1 MAKKINPIQR
11 MEDVERI
18 RRRLFSNPRDLL
30 LFNLITQAGL
40 KLRDVL
46 NFKVKDLA
54 GLSEGD
60 PIPVSDTPSD
70 LEAKPIMTRRIKES
84 YNMLI
89 EENRFHPE
97 DYLIRS
103 KKGKAPL
110 EPPSVS
116 RLVSQWFRQEKL
128 KGLTGVKSLRKTWER
143 HFRPNTESVGL
154 ETKSSGESIYG
165 NFVTRKISDQ
175 IHTKLLDLIL
185 TGRLAPGQRLIS
197 LHIAEE
203 MNVSPMPV
211 RDALNRLAANGIV
224 NLESN
229 RSYYVNSLSQKDLI
243 EITDM
248 RMILEPIAAVK
259 ASKMASDREI
269 EGIIKIADKFQKAV
283 DHEARDTYIKINR
296 DFHFKIY
303 NCSRN
308 QKMIN
313 FIDQLWNML
322 SPYQYLLSAKSC
334 SHNFTEGGYKNHQ
347 EIVSALRKGD
357 KESLES
363 WVRKDIRFA
372 FNGIMAE
379 FFK

>member
-1 MAKKINPIQR
+1 
-11 MEDVERI
+11 MEDVKRL
-18 RRRLFSNPRDLL
+18 RRRLSSNPRDLL

-46 NFKVKDLA
+46 NLKVKDLD

-60 PIPVSDTPSD
+60 PITVSDTSTD
-70 LEAKPIMTRRIKES
+70 LEGKPVMTRRIKES
-84 YNMLI
+84 YNMLLKQ
-89 EENRFHPE
+89 NRSHSE

-103 KKGKAPL
+103 KKSKAPL

-116 RLVSQWFRQEKL
+116 RLVAQWFRQEKL
-128 KGLTGVKSLRKTWER
+128 EGLTGVKSLRKTWER
-143 HFRPNTESVGL
+143 HFSPNTQSDDL
-154 ETKSSGESIYG
+154 ETQSGGESIYG

-197 LHIAEE
+197 RHIADE

-229 RSYYVNSLSQKDLI
+229 RSFYVNSLSKKDLN

-269 EGIIKIADKFQKAV
+269 EDIIKIADKFQKAV
-283 DHEARDTYIKINR
+283 DHEAIFILKSIIAPGTIK
-296 DFHFKIY
+296 
-303 NCSRN
+303 
-308 QKMIN
+308 
-313 FIDQLWNML
+313 
-322 SPYQYLLSAKSC
+322 
-334 SHNFTEGGYKNHQ
+334 
-347 EIVSALRKGD
+347 
-357 KESLES
+357 
-363 WVRKDIRFA
+363 
-372 FNGIMAE
+372 
-379 FFK
+379 